1 MSEKTFPLT
10 YEQLKDVVKKFPTP
24 FHIYDE
30 KKIRATLR
38 ALNHA
43 FRWAPKFRN
52 QFAVKALPN
61 PRIVRGHGLQQPRR
75 TRALGRRRRQGRRNP
90 ADVE

>member
-61 PRIVRGHGLQQPRR
+61 PRIVHGLQQPRR
-75 TRALGRRRRQGRRNP
+75 ARAVRRRRRQGRRNP
-90 ADVE
+90 LDVE

>member
-61 PRIVRGHGLQQPRR
+61 PRIQQPRR